1 MNLFAQIADP
11 TDLDLVRK
19 VIASSER
26 PDDLVP
32 LGIKSLEI
40 SADASH
46 SATSALAQLIQDAG
60 GSPAGS
66 RVVVLV
72 DATPIYKG
80 DVNLKKTVAEQLAQ
94 EFEVEVVV
102 LGDEHHLYA
111 DDSAIDAASAALEGA
126 AGVVSVGSG
135 TISDIAKVAST
146 RQGGVPHVL
155 VQTAA
160 SVDGYTDNVSVV
172 LKSGAKRTID
182 SRWPDVV
189 LADTETIATA
199 PVELNASGFGEL
211 LSLFTAPADWWLAF
225 QAGTD
230 KTFHTTPRDL
240 LLTFA
245 GNPAEWGAGIGDGNQ
260 AAVEQLTRVLAIR
273 GIGTGIA
280 GTTACLSGM
289 EHLVSHM
296 LDMYAAANGH
306 TTGLHGKQVGVAS
319 VVGAVAW
326 EYLLE
331 QIRSGRAVN
340 LRSKA
345 ASLEAT
351 VTSAFSGLDSTGALA
366 AECWRDYA
374 KKLSTIDSGALVRLA
389 QDADKIVTDLG
400 PTLPNS
406 RELAVG
412 LAKAGA
418 AVGYRELDSWVT
430 PQVWRWA
437 VSNCHLMRNRVTIV
451 DLLAELGWWLPTDV
465 SAVLDRVDSLTKS
478 VQND

>member
-11 TDLDLVRK
+11 TDLNLVRK
-19 VIASSER
+19 VIADSER
-26 PDDLVP
+26 PEALVP
-32 LGIKSLEI
+32 LGIKTLEI
-40 SADASH
+40 SPNASEL
-46 SATSALAQLIQDAG
+46 ATTALAELIAEKGIEADGA
-60 GSPAGS
+60 

-80 DVNLKKTVAEQLAQ
+80 ATDLKAAVSAQLATK
-94 EFEVEVVV
+94 FEVEVVV

-146 RQGGVPHVL
+146 RQGGVPHIL

-199 PVELNASGFGEL
+199 PRELNASGFGEL

-230 KTFHTTPRDL
+230 KTFHSTPRDL

-260 AAVEQLTRVLAIR
+260 AAVEQLTKVLAIR

-296 LDMYAAANGH
+296 LDMHAAAHGH
-306 TTGLHGKQVGVAS
+306 DTGLHGKQVGVAS

-331 QIRSGRAVN
+331 QIRAGRSVN

-351 VTSAFSGLDSTGALA
+351 VTSAFADCDPSGALG
-366 AECWRDYA
+366 AECWRDYS
-374 KKLSTIDSGALVRLA
+374 KKLAALDTNALVLLA
-389 QDADKIVTDLG
+389 SDADKIESALG
-400 PTLPNS
+400 ATLPNS
-406 RELAVG
+406 RELATG

-418 AVGYRELDSWVT
+418 AVGYRELDGWVT
-430 PQVWRWA
+430 PAIWRWA
-437 VSNCHLMRNRVTIV
+437 VSNCHLMRNRVTII
-451 DLLAELGWWLPTDV
+451 DLLVELGWWQPTDV
-465 SAVLDRVDSLTKS
+465 SIVLDRVDALTAEATR
-478 VQND
+478 V